1 MLTFIES
8 FTLHTTHLI
17 YTYHSLKLGCTHSHS
32 ILYIM
37 IEIVISERYKL
48 SNSNQVKHILGYV
61 SHYMH
66 KTENQFHEANA
77 LHSKHKNYGK
87 MILDYMYSHNLKNR
101 LKMYMIRT
109 KCFTH
114 DQIISTQIKP

>member
-1 MLTFIES
+1 
-8 FTLHTTHLI
+8 
-17 YTYHSLKLGCTHSHS
+17 
-32 ILYIM
+32 M
-37 IEIVISERYKL
+37 IGIVISERYKL
-48 SNSNQVKHILGYV
+48 CNSMQVKLILDFV

-87 MILDYMYSHNLKNR
+87 MLLDYMYSHSFKIR

-114 DQIISTQIKP
+114 NQIISTQIKA

>member
-1 MLTFIES
+1 
-8 FTLHTTHLI
+8 
-17 YTYHSLKLGCTHSHS
+17 
-32 ILYIM
+32 M

-48 SNSNQVKHILGYV
+48 CNSMQVKLILGYV

-87 MILDYMYSHNLKNR
+87 MLLDCMYSHNFKNR

-109 KCFTH
+109 KRFTH
-114 DQIISTQIKP
+114 DQIISTQIKA